1 MQTVTAPPGVPTAA
15 NDGPVAEGPGG
26 VAPEMA
32 KVQEAQPL
40 RTFVRDGVVLTVT
53 GSGVA
58 AHDARTFGRL
68 AFTPYSG

>member
-1 MQTVTAPPGVPTAA
+1 
-15 NDGPVAEGPGG
+15 
-26 VAPEMA
+26 MA

-58 AHDARTFGRL
+58 THDARTFGRL
-68 AFTPYSG
+68 AFTPFSG